1 VSAPRG
7 VIVAGGTG
15 ALGRAIVEALL
26 AGGARVAVPYTHAAG
41 WDKLRA
47 ALGKDASI
55 FGGKADL
62 ADLDATRAFVDEAVA
77 FLGVLD
83 GVAIA
88 SGAWSGGATL
98 ERAPADEWDR
108 MMTTNLATVHAV
120 CGAALPH
127 LLKQGGSVVTVG
139 SKAAETGGAEA
150 AAYAVSKAAV
160 HALTRVLA
168 LENRDRGVR
177 FNCVLPLTIDTP
189 ANRKAMPNA
198 DHSKWTPP
206 AAIAAVIAFLL
217 SPASA
222 PVTGA
227 LVPVDRPDHS

>member
-1 VSAPRG
+1 MSGPRG

-26 AGGARVAVPYTHAAG
+26 PGGTRVAVPYMHAAG
-41 WDKLRA
+41 WDELRA
-47 ALGKDASI
+47 ALGKSASL
-55 FGGKADL
+55 FGAKADL
-62 ADLDATRAFVDEAVA
+62 GDPGATRAFVDEAAA

-88 SGAWSGGATL
+88 SGAWSGGTTL
-98 ERAPADEWDR
+98 EAAPADEWDR
-108 MMTTNLATVHAV
+108 MMRTNLATVQAV
-120 CGAALPH
+120 CRTALPH

-139 SKAAETGGAEA
+139 SKAAETGGAGA

-168 LENRDRGVR
+168 LENRERGVR
-177 FNCVLPLTIDTP
+177 FNCVLPLVIDTP
-189 ANRKAMPNA
+189 ANRKAMPSA
-198 DHSKWTPP
+198 DHATWTSP
-206 AAIAAVIAFLL
+206 AAIASVIAFLL

-227 LVPVDRPDHS
+227 LVPVDGRG

>member
-1 VSAPRG
+1 VTGNGPRG

-15 ALGRAIVEALL
+15 ALGRAVVATLL
-26 AGGARVAVPYTHAAG
+26 GRGVRVAVPYRSRED
-41 WDKLRA
+41 WDALRA
-47 ALGKDASI
+47 VHGKDALL
-55 FGGKADL
+55 FGAMADL
-62 ADLDATRAFVDEAVA
+62 ADPETTRAFVEQGAS

-83 GVAIA
+83 GVAVA
-88 SGAWSGGATL
+88 AGTWSGGKTL
-98 ERAPADEWDR
+98 EAAPAEEWDR
-108 MMTTNLATVHAV
+108 MMRTNLATVYAV
-120 CGAALPH
+120 CRAALPH

-139 SKAAETGGAEA
+139 SKMAEAGGAGA

-177 FNCVLPLTIDTP
+177 FNCVMPLTIDTP
-189 ANRKAMPNA
+189 ANRRAMPAA
-198 DHSKWTPP
+198 DPSKWTSP
-206 AAIAAVIAFLL
+206 AAIAEVIAFLL

-227 LVPVDRPDHS
+227 LVPVDGRG